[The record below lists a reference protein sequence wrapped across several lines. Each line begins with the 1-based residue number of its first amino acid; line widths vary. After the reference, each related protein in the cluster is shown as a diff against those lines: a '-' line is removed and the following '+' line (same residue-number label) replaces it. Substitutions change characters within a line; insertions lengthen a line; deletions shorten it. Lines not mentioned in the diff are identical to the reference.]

1 MRIHVTFIDRVGIT
15 QEVLA
20 LLGGRSFNL
29 DAVEMVPPN
38 VYIDAPTLG
47 AEVLEELREALFGVR
62 GVQAVTLVDIL
73 PGQRR
78 RLQLDALLAASSDPV
93 LAVDDRGHVL
103 LANPALIALCGREPA
118 GESLS
123 ALFDDADLQ
132 STLIAH
138 HFRLPMHEVSLGG
151 HTLLLDA
158 MPITDAGALLTLYQP
173 NRIGERLSALHHDH
187 AEGFDA
193 LLGESPPIRSL
204 KARAQRHFMQQAC
217 AQIQRP
223 VCRLAPSTF
232 PALLGN
238 RWPGNVRQLQNV
250 IFRAAAI
257 CESPLVDIDDLD
269 IARTAV
275 ERRNDGEVGSL
286 EEAVEG
292 FERKLLEQL
301 YQSYPSSRLLAA
313 RL

>member
-47 AEVLEELREALFGVR
+47 AEVLEELREALFDVR

-118 GESLS
+118 GESLT

-132 STLIAH
+132 RTLIAH

-151 HTLLLDA
+151 QTLLLDA

-193 LLGESPPIRSL
+193 LLGESPRS
-204 KARAQRHFMQQAC
+204 ARSRPARNGSQHWMRHC
-217 AQIQRP
+217 
-223 VCRLAPSTF
+223 
-232 PALLGN
+232 
-238 RWPGNVRQLQNV
+238 
-250 IFRAAAI
+250 
-257 CESPLVDIDDLD
+257 
-269 IARTAV
+269 
-275 ERRNDGEVGSL
+275 
-286 EEAVEG
+286 
-292 FERKLLEQL
+292 
-301 YQSYPSSRLLAA
+301 
-313 RL
+313 